1 MILRGHVKE
10 AFKDVKV
17 LTTNLEVAGF
27 NEYNLLFESGKH
39 K

>member
-17 LTTNLEVAGF
+17 LTTNLGVAGF
-27 NEYNLLFESGKH
+27 NEYNLLF
-39 K
+39 